1 MVTFSTFKHEWTKS
15 NFLCNTPQVSP
26 DYKVFVNEQE
36 VPVYTCRISAYP
48 FNRVWPG
55 FQRPVAQTERASFV
69 NLIADE
75 EIKIEVEP
83 LTKTAYKKVLL
94 KPYSKNV
101 KMQKEGGRVA
111 FTLKESGGYVL
122 ELDDY
127 HGCLYIFNN
136 KPVPCKNKERV
147 TYYFDKGV
155 HFPGKIVL
163 KSNESVYLEKDA
175 YVYGCIFAENAENI
189 HIYGNGIFDDSSEE
203 RFCGKADYEP
213 YTNGNLK
220 LYDCQNV
227 KIVGVG
233 FTNSAI
239 WCINVFH
246 CFDVDIDGI
255 NVFGQWRYN
264 ADGADLVNS
273 QRITIKNSF
282 IHSFDDSIT
291 VKGIDRYWE
300 TDCTDMLFENCV
312 LWCDWGKACEIGLE
326 TMCCEYKNITFR
338 NCDVIRGAA
347 VACDIANG
355 DCAEVHDIIFEN
367 IRLELESFYTAEVYQ
382 HTDEQ
387 VYTAQDQVK
396 ISEFLNIKNRRF
408 RDQAIYQG
416 FVKEMQLGLSKDDK
430 NYASVHDIMVKD
442 ITIYADEKIISM
454 CGDKCARMAISN
466 YVDTA
471 YFANVY
477 VENVVLNGKNL
488 TKDEMGIALNG
499 VEDTIL
505 IVK

>member
-1 MVTFSTFKHEWTKS
+1 M
-15 NFLCNTPQVSP
+15 
-26 DYKVFVNEQE
+26 
-36 VPVYTCRISAYP
+36 
-48 FNRVWPG
+48 
-55 FQRPVAQTERASFV
+55 
-69 NLIADE
+69 
-75 EIKIEVEP
+75 
-83 LTKTAYKKVLL
+83 
-94 KPYSKNV
+94 
-101 KMQKEGGRVA
+101 
-111 FTLKESGGYVL
+111 
-122 ELDDY
+122 
-127 HGCLYIFNN
+127 
-136 KPVPCKNKERV
+136 
-147 TYYFDKGV
+147 
-155 HFPGKIVL
+155 
-163 KSNESVYLEKDA
+163 
-175 YVYGCIFAENAENI
+175 
-189 HIYGNGIFDDSSEE
+189 
-203 RFCGKADYEP
+203 
-213 YTNGNLK
+213 
-220 LYDCQNV
+220 
-227 KIVGVG
+227 
-233 FTNSAI
+233 
-239 WCINVFH
+239 
-246 CFDVDIDGI
+246 DIDAI

-264 ADGADLVNS
+264 ADGIDVVNS
-273 QRITIKNSF
+273 QRITVKNSF

-355 DCAEVHDIIFEN
+355 DCAQVHDITFEN

-430 NYASVHDIMVKD
+430 NYASVHDITVKD
-442 ITIYADEKIISM
+442 ITIYADEKVIDM

-477 VENVVLNGKNL
+477 VENVVLNGKKL

-499 VEDTIL
+499 VEDTVL
-505 IVK
+505 TVK